1 MSSTGLVHHTGSY
14 PIDGLLFDCDGVLV
28 NSDEAAAAAWNAWAL
43 EYAPGFDFD
52 RDIIHGRPARETIA
66 ELVPAADVHRADH
79 ALMLK
84 EVETA
89 PLVRALP
96 GARDLLLALPTGRFT
111 IVTSAVAVVARARL
125 QAAGLPCPD
134 GLVTF
139 DDVARG
145 KPAPDPYRLGAK
157 RLGIDPRR
165 AVVFEDADAGVES
178 ARAAQIGLTVGIG
191 VRGLDTRATLV
202 LADLSGIRF
211 DGTLLYLGGAVQL
224 RADPGQ
230 AAPMHSHT
238 E

>member
-1 MSSTGLVHHTGSY
+1 MSIASY
-14 PIDGLLFDCDGVLV
+14 AVDGLLFDCDGVLV
-28 NSDEAAAAAWNAWAL
+28 NSDAAAAVAWNEWAE

-66 ELVPAADVHRADH
+66 ELVPAADVDRADH

-111 IVTSAVAVVARARL
+111 IVTSAVALVARARL
-125 QAAGLPCPD
+125 HAAGLPCPD
-134 GLVTF
+134 DLVTF

-145 KPAPDPYRLGAK
+145 KPAPDPYRLGAQ
-157 RLGIDPRR
+157 RLGVDPRR

-178 ARAAQIGLTVGIG
+178 AQAARIGLTVGIG
-191 VRGLDTRATLV
+191 TRGLETRATLV
-202 LADLSGIRF
+202 LADLTGIRF
-211 DGTLLYLGGAVQL
+211 DGTRLHVNDAVQL
-224 RADPGQ
+224 RADPDQ
-230 AAPMHSHT
+230 ELTPQ
-238 E
+238 

>member
-1 MSSTGLVHHTGSY
+1 MTAASPASEIGSY

-28 NSDEAAAAAWNAWAL
+28 NSDEAAAVAWNEWAV
-43 EYAPGFDFD
+43 EYAPGFDFN

-66 ELVPAADVHRADH
+66 ELVPAVDVHRADH

-96 GARDLLLALPTGRFT
+96 GARDLLLALPSARFT

-125 QAAGLPCPD
+125 RAAGLPCPV

-139 DDVARG
+139 DDVTRG
-145 KPAPDPYRLGAK
+145 KPAPDPYRLGVQ

-165 AVVFEDADAGVES
+165 VVVFEDADAGVES
-178 ARAAQIGLTVGIG
+178 AQAAQIGLTVGIG

-202 LADLSGIRF
+202 LADLGGIRF

-224 RADPGQ
+224 RADPAY
-230 AAPMHSHT
+230 AAPTQSPT

>member
-1 MSSTGLVHHTGSY
+1 MTAGSY
-14 PIDGLLFDCDGVLV
+14 PVDGLLFDCDGVLV
-28 NSDEAAAAAWNAWAL
+28 NSDGAAAMAWNEWAV

-66 ELVPAADVHRADH
+66 ELVPAADVDRADH

-89 PLVRALP
+89 PLVHALP

-125 QAAGLPCPD
+125 HAAGLPCPV

-139 DDVARG
+139 DDVGNG
-145 KPAPDPYRLGAK
+145 KPAPDPYRLGAE

-165 AVVFEDADAGVES
+165 GVVFEDADAGVQS
-178 ARAAQIGLTVGIG
+178 AQAARIGLTVGIG
-191 VRGLDTRATLV
+191 ARGLETRATLV
-202 LADLSGIRF
+202 LADLTGIRF
-211 DGTLLYLGGAVQL
+211 DGTRLHLGDAVQL
-224 RADPGQ
+224 RRPRPD
-230 AAPMHSHT
+230 ST
-238 E
+238 EEMRNA

>member
-1 MSSTGLVHHTGSY
+1 MTAASLASEIGSY

-28 NSDEAAAAAWNAWAL
+28 NSDEAAAVAWNEWAV
-43 EYAPGFDFD
+43 EYAPGFDFN

-66 ELVPAADVHRADH
+66 ELVPAVDVHRADH

-96 GARDLLLALPTGRFT
+96 GARDLLLALPSARFT

-125 QAAGLPCPD
+125 RAAGLPCPV

-139 DDVARG
+139 DDVTRG
-145 KPAPDPYRLGAK
+145 KPAPDPYRLGVQ

-178 ARAAQIGLTVGIG
+178 AKAAQIGLTVGIG

-202 LADLSGIRF
+202 LADLGGIRF
-211 DGTLLYLGGAVQL
+211 DGTQLYLGGAVQL
-224 RADPGQ
+224 RADPAY
-230 AAPMHSHT
+230 AAPTQSPT